1 MHCLLGQRI
10 VSLIR
15 SQCSS
20 PSIVGV
26 QAVLVSICALHK
38 SCETFYCF
46 LVWGKLQKPMCKLS
60 FFFSNTRISCP
71 TLASFICL
79 HISLCAYQM
88 HLSCSLERRPAC
100 PMYQGG
106 GRGAPLHNLCQG
118 SPVLSMKI
126 I

>member
-46 LVWGKLQKPMCKLS
+46 LVWGKLQKPMCKLRFLFQIPVS
-60 FFFSNTRISCP
+60 LVQHLQVLFVFRFRFVPIKCIYHVASNGAQLVPCAKEVLEVLHYITC
-71 TLASFICL
+71 ASPEYEN
-79 HISLCAYQM
+79 HI
-88 HLSCSLERRPAC
+88 R
-100 PMYQGG
+100 
-106 GRGAPLHNLCQG
+106 
-118 SPVLSMKI
+118 
-126 I
+126 